1 MWLAGGTI
9 AELATISRNSSP
21 VAKNQEHSRMS
32 FEKRNVLKS
41 HGAREVASRFL
52 QTLVYEKRE
61 GTALGDELMEGTSDV
76 V

>member
-1 MWLAGGTI
+1 
-9 AELATISRNSSP
+9 
-21 VAKNQEHSRMS
+21 MS